1 MFDSVR
7 DKVALILFRFWN
19 TEIGRLSQIA
29 AEQEKEVKVSFDCI
43 YVWYKNCLWQKV
55 KLIKIHEYFFL
66 KKETKMK
73 LEPRNLTNLNF
84 VRLEETQVGDT
95 HGFLQNV
102 TDEIIDDNL
111 IHKIF

>member
-1 MFDSVR
+1 MTKSET
-7 DKVALILFRFWN
+7 DKN
-19 TEIGRLSQIA
+19 TWAFLSQ
-29 AEQEKEVKVSFDCI
+29 EVK
-43 YVWYKNCLWQKV
+43 KGT
-55 KLIKIHEYFFL
+55 KI
-66 KKETKMK
+66 K

>member
-1 MFDSVR
+1 
-7 DKVALILFRFWN
+7 
-19 TEIGRLSQIA
+19 
-29 AEQEKEVKVSFDCI
+29 
-43 YVWYKNCLWQKV
+43 
-55 KLIKIHEYFFL
+55 
-66 KKETKMK
+66 MK

-102 TDEIIDDNL
+102 TDEIFDDNL